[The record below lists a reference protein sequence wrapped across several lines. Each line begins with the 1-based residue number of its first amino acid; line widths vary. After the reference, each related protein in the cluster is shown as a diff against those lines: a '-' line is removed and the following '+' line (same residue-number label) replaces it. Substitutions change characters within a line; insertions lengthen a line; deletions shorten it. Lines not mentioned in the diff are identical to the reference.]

1 MTVTFCGH
9 RSVFGSEQALSE
21 QLDEE
26 LAKIF
31 KAASRA
37 SERLCFYCGGYGAFD
52 RLAENAIDRLRNRFA
67 DVECEKILVTPYI
80 GRFRSENTE
89 QMRARYDDT
98 AVYPSLE
105 TVPYRLAIVR
115 RNEWMVLCSD
125 IVIAFVQHRW
135 GGAAATLKYAQRK
148 GKNIIYLHG

>member
-1 MTVTFCGH
+1 MTKNWLKYSKPRAALAKGCAFIAGDT
-9 RSVFGSEQALSE
+9 ALSIA
-21 QLDEE
+21 LRKM
-26 LAKIF
+26 LSTAW
-31 KAASRA
+31 
-37 SERLCFYCGGYGAFD
+37 
-52 RLAENAIDRLRNRFA
+52 RNRFA

-98 AVYPSLE
+98 VYPSLE